1 MPARRSQPPRILVA
15 SHHRDVALELQQIAE
30 RRGYAV
36 RRAYTGVQLLDLRFT
51 GDTDVIV
58 LDESLPD
65 IEALDA
71 SRSLRADPHV
81 GPGVPILLLSADQ
94 LTAARHHAALRA
106 GVWQYLAHPFNPE
119 ELGARLDRFVFL
131 KRDADRAREQSPVTD
146 ETGLY
151 TVRGLALRAQELGL
165 QAFHHAEP
173 LACVALAP
181 ITSRGSNAGAVDLVA
196 HVLRATGR
204 RSDAIGR
211 VGPGEF
217 AVVAPGT
224 DRVGAVLLAERVS
237 RALHAAAPGRAA
249 GAVPSLRAGY
259 DAVANARYTPVEP
272 KNLLGRATSALR
284 TAKAAGDR
292 EWIQAFP
299 TG

>member
-1 MPARRSQPPRILVA
+1 MPPRRSQPPRILVA
-15 SHHRDVALELQQIAE
+15 SHHTEVALDLQPGGE
-30 RRGYAV
+30 RRGSGVGRQYP
-36 RRAYTGVQLLDLRFT
+36 GVQLPDLRST
-51 GDTDVIV
+51 ADTDVVV

-65 IEALDA
+65 LEALDA
-71 SRSLRADPHV
+71 SRALRADPHV

-181 ITSRGSNAGAVDLVA
+181 ITHQGSNAGAVA
-196 HVLRATGR
+196 HAT
-204 RSDAIGR
+204 
-211 VGPGEF
+211 
-217 AVVAPGT
+217 
-224 DRVGAVLLAERVS
+224 LL
-237 RALHAAAPGRAA
+237 
-249 GAVPSLRAGY
+249 
-259 DAVANARYTPVEP
+259 
-272 KNLLGRATSALR
+272 LR
-284 TAKAAGDR
+284 TAGR
-292 EWIQAFP
+292 
-299 TG
+299 GS